1 MNICFFLISGGWGGA
16 ENVVYSLAKFMEK
29 KGYNISIILNNETYP
44 YFKDLGNVNLYNVG
58 PMFDYEKLLKAN
70 FGISIPHFFPELG
83 IFSKRLRLF
92 LGPLLKHLNYRKIRE
107 NVLET
112 INRINPDII
121 HFHNPIVLEFYSYIY
136 RELKAPKIYTG
147 HVKDYYI
154 PFRNQPIIKEIKLK
168 KLMES
173 FSHVT
178 AVSEYVKRKLMTKN
192 IRFSKEI
199 RVINNGIYISDF
211 HNVEGEP
218 LSKNFNIC
226 FAGGTKEDKGGDI
239 VIKSIE
245 ILQNSGLDFHLYITK
260 EVQKNHKYR
269 NLVKNLG
276 LENKVTFLGF
286 LPSGRYFSLL
296 KSMDV
301 FVMPTKIE
309 GFPML
314 YLEAMALG
322 IPIIS
327 TPAGGTAELVKHKR
341 NGLYVERN
349 PGDVAEKILYLY
361 KNSELRREISK
372 NNIQDVK
379 NFDWNNIVNQY
390 IDLYRSLM
398 VGLDIN

>member
-1 MNICFFLISGGWGGA
+1 MNISFFLISDGWGGA
-16 ENVVYSLAKFMEK
+16 ENVVYNLAKFMEK
-29 KGYNISIILNNETYP
+29 KGYNISIILNDETYP

-58 PMFDYEKLLKAN
+58 PMFDYEKLLEAN
-70 FGISIPHFFPELG
+70 FGISIPLFFSGLG
-83 IFSKRLRLF
+83 IFSKGLRLF
-92 LGPLLKHLNYRKIRE
+92 LGPLLKHLNYRKIKG

-147 HVKDYYI
+147 HVKDYDI

-178 AVSEYVKRKLMTKN
+178 AVSEYVKRKLMRKN

-199 RVINNGIYISDF
+199 RVINNGIYIPDF

-218 LSKNFNIC
+218 LPNNFNIC

-245 ILQNSGLDFHLYITK
+245 ILQSSGLDFHLYITK
-260 EVQKNHKYR
+260 EVPKNHKYR

-286 LPSGRYFSLL
+286 VPSERYFSLL

-349 PGDVAEKILYLY
+349 PDDVAEKILYLY
-361 KNSELRREISK
+361 KNSELRRGISK

-379 NFDWNNIVNQY
+379 KFDLNNIINQY
-390 IDLYRSLM
+390 NDLYRSLM
-398 VGLDIN
+398 ISK